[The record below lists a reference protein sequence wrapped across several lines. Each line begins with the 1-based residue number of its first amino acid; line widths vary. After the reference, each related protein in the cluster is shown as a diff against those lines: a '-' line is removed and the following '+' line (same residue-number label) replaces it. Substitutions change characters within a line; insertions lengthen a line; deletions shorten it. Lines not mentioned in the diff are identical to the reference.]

1 MEVASNT
8 TMNLSVLYPGVS
20 FGHNVQL
27 VGMKSIVIGEGTT
40 VADDS
45 WLNVCIRD
53 KKVRMIVGR
62 NCYIGRRAVFNT
74 AGRLEL
80 GDYCLLAPGV
90 YIADADHMYTDIT
103 RPYVEQGVST
113 GRTVTVE
120 ENCWLGIGA
129 VITGNLTVGRGAI
142 VAAGAVVLADVSP
155 FSLVGGVPAR
165 ILKLYNPA
173 TKAWESASAP
183 EDAERILLDRQRHG
197 LPSREKYASMLRENS
212 TLRKYDPV
220 LTGEGQC
227 L

>member
-1 MEVASNT
+1 MANGLKPVEDLSNYY
-8 TMNLSVLYPGVS
+8 SGVS

-27 VGMKSIVIGEGTT
+27 VGMKNIVIGEGTT

-45 WLNVCIRD
+45 WLNVCVRD
-53 KKVRMIVGR
+53 EEVRMIVGR

-90 YIADADHMYTDIT
+90 YIADADHVYADIT

-113 GRTVTVE
+113 GRSVTVE
-120 ENCWLGIGA
+120 ENCWLGIGT

-142 VAAGAVVLADVSP
+142 VAAGAVVLADVAP
-155 FSLVGGVPAR
+155 FSIVGGVPAR

-173 TKAWESASAP
+173 TKEWESASAP
-183 EDAERILLDRQRHG
+183 EDMERIILDRQRLA
-197 LPSREKYASMLRENS
+197 LPSREEYVSMLRKNS
-212 TLRKYDPV
+212 ALRKYDPV
-220 LTGEGQC
+220 LTGGGQC